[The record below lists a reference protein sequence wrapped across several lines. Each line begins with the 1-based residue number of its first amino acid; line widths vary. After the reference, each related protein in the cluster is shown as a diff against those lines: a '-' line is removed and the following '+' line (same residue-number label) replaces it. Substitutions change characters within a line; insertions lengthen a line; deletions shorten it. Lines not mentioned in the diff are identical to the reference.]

1 MRHIAA
7 LLVVVIT
14 LSATAALA
22 PAVGAAGPV
31 SAYGSTFCD
40 ELTSPDFGQ
49 VANKAQ
55 AKIVL
60 KHIENSAVDA
70 PRPLRRALRRVIAFY
85 RRAAR
90 GDVSITELATVKGRI
105 GRAIAKVF
113 TYVEA
118 HCPQSSTG

>member
-1 MRHIAA
+1 MRRFAA
-7 LLVVVIT
+7 VLVMA
-14 LSATAALA
+14 SATVTVCAATNTA
-22 PAVGAAGPV
+22 GAQA
-31 SAYGSTFCD
+31 SASLHRSTFCD

-60 KHIENSAVDA
+60 KHIEKSGVDA

-85 RRAAR
+85 RRVAR
-90 GDVSITELATVKGRI
+90 GDVSIAELATAKGRI

-113 TYVEA
+113 AYVEA
-118 HCPQSSTG
+118 NCPQPSSG